1 MFFQCCCQCRWQ
13 LISGGTKRS
22 LCINPSL
29 VTCESVS
36 IWGTNPQIP
45 AGDRRISGHP
55 HLPVTLI
62 PPSPRA
68 LSALSVFWRQ
78 QSHNSI
84 FFFWKKQYK
93 LCCRISVLV
102 ANNLFLS
109 ISHGRLR
116 EKRRGLGFKM
126 CKQSQNK
133 PVLPGSAQ
141 RTIKSQLLNPR
152 HSWNF
157 TWI

>member
-1 MFFQCCCQCRWQ
+1 MFFRCCCHCRWQ
-13 LISGGTKRS
+13 LTSGGTKRS
-22 LCINPSL
+22 LCINLSL
-29 VTCESVS
+29 VTWESVS
-36 IWGTNPQIP
+36 IWGTNPKFLQVTGEFLAVLTSLWLSFLPHPKHSLLYPFSEGSRVIIP
-45 AGDRRISGHP
+45 
-55 HLPVTLI
+55 
-62 PPSPRA
+62 
-68 LSALSVFWRQ
+68 
-78 QSHNSI
+78 
-84 FFFWKKQYK
+84 FFFWKKQYN

-102 ANNLFLS
+102 ANNFFLS

-126 CKQSQNK
+126 CKQSQDK
-133 PVLPGSAQ
+133 AVLPGSAQ